1 MHYVYLLK
9 SRTNGQFY
17 VGSTSDLK
25 RRFYQHNSGENLSTK
40 AYVPWDLV
48 YYEAY
53 TTKTAAL
60 ERERKLKY
68 YGRGLVEIKKRAGL
82 C

>member
-1 MHYVYLLK
+1 MYYMYLLQ
-9 SRTNGQFY
+9 SRSNGQFY
-17 VGSTSDLK
+17 VGSTADLK
-25 RRFYQHNSGENLSTK
+25 KRFYQHNSGSNLSNK
-40 AYVPWDLV
+40 AHTPWDLV

-53 TTKTAAL
+53 TTKTAAT

-68 YGRGLVEIKKRAGL
+68 HGRGLVEIKQRAGR